1 MNGGFTLFECL
12 VVLAIV
18 GIGVAL
24 GLPALQ
30 SHRDRWAVTQARE
43 ASAAL
48 LARARVDALGSGAS
62 RVTILP
68 GRGHIERSLGST
80 HRERV
85 DLGDRYG
92 VTLDISGRDTLATI
106 EFNALGLGRM
116 AARTLR
122 FGRGAASGS
131 LVISTYG
138 RVSRR

>member
-18 GIGVAL
+18 GIGIAL

-30 SHRDRWAVTQARE
+30 AHRDRWAVMQARE

-62 RVTILP
+62 QVTIAP
-68 GRGHIERSLGST
+68 GRGHIERNLGST
-80 HRERV
+80 LRERV
-85 DLGDRYG
+85 DLRRRYG
-92 VTLDISGRDTLATI
+92 VSLDISGRDTLATI

-116 AARTLR
+116 SARTLR
-122 FGRGAASGS
+122 FGRGATSAS

>member
-1 MNGGFTLFECL
+1 MDKGFTLFECV

-30 SHRDRWAVTQARE
+30 LQRDRWAVTQARE

-48 LARARVDALGSGAS
+48 LARARVEALGSGGS
-62 RVTILP
+62 TVTISEP
-68 GRGHIERSLGST
+68 RGRLERSLRGT
-80 HRERV
+80 VRESVELR
-85 DLGDRYG
+85 DRYG
-92 VTLDISGRDTLATI
+92 VYLEMSGRDTLSTI

-116 AARTLR
+116 SARTLR
-122 FGRGAASGS
+122 FARGRMSRS

-138 RVSRR
+138 RVARR

>member
-18 GIGVAL
+18 GIGISL
-24 GLPALQ
+24 GMPALQ
-30 SHRDRWAVTQARE
+30 RHRDRWAVIQARE

-62 RVTILP
+62 KVTILP
-68 GRGHIERSLGST
+68 GRAHIERSLGSAR
-80 HRERV
+80 RERV
-85 DLGDRYG
+85 DLRDRYG
-92 VTLDISGRDTLATI
+92 VSLHISGRDTLATI

-116 AARTLR
+116 SARTLR
-122 FGRGAASGS
+122 FERGATSAS

>member
-30 SHRDRWAVTQARE
+30 LQRDRWAVTRARE
-43 ASAAL
+43 AAAAL
-48 LARARVDALGSGAS
+48 LMRARVDALGSGESVVGISPGQS
-62 RVTILP
+62 RM
-68 GRGHIERSLGST
+68 ERSLRGAV
-80 HRERV
+80 RESV
-85 DLGDRYG
+85 DLGRRYG
-92 VTLDISGRDTLATI
+92 VSLGMSGRDTLATI
-106 EFNALGLGRM
+106 GFNALGLGRM
-116 AARTLR
+116 SARTLR
-122 FGRGAASGS
+122 FERGSSTAS

>member
-18 GIGVAL
+18 GIGIAL

-30 SHRDRWAVTQARE
+30 LHRDRWAVTQARE

-48 LARARVDALGSGAS
+48 LARARVDALGSGVS
-62 RVTILP
+62 TVTIQS
-68 GRGHIERSLGST
+68 GRGQIERRLGST
-80 HRERV
+80 FRERV

-92 VTLDISGRDTLATI
+92 VSLDISGRDTLATV

-122 FGRGAASGS
+122 FGRGAASAS
-131 LVISTYG
+131 LVISAYG

>member
-18 GIGVAL
+18 GIGIAL

-30 SHRDRWAVTQARE
+30 LHRDRWAVTQARE

-48 LARARVDALGSGAS
+48 LARARVDALGSGVS
-62 RVTILP
+62 TVTIQS
-68 GRGHIERSLGST
+68 GGGQIERRLGST
-80 HRERV
+80 FRERV

-92 VTLDISGRDTLATI
+92 VSLDISGRDTLATV

-122 FGRGAASGS
+122 FGRGAASAS
-131 LVISTYG
+131 LVISAYG